1 MLLILLFNADG
12 TSVMNDFQTVYI
24 ILALHKLD
32 CRLDKSL
39 NTGTRKNKP
48 ERDKLNEAFTG

>member
-12 TSVMNDFQTVYI
+12 TSVENDFQTVYI

-32 CRLDKSL
+32 YALSQAGVWINL
-39 NTGTRKNKP
+39 
-48 ERDKLNEAFTG
+48 